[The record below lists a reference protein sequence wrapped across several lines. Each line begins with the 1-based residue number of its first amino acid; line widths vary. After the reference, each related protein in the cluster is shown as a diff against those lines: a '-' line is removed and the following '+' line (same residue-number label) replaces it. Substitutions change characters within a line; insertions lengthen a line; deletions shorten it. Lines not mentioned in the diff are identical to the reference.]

1 MFEIDYLM
9 NTKVVREV
17 SVVYAKREKQANNHP
32 ASAAKRLKIMTIKQ
46 DACLGYCTGER
57 VR

>member
-17 SVVYAKREKQANNHP
+17 SVVYAKREKQANDHL
-32 ASAAKRLKIMTIKQ
+32 ASAAKRLKTVTIKQ
-46 DACLGYCTGER
+46 DACLRY
-57 VR
+57 